1 MEHNPLPVHG
11 YTSQPQVKVDLDNE
25 NKRMEEL
32 CLRMLDAYKQDP
44 SIDQRWLAIGRTQM
58 EQAWMAVNRSV
69 FQPQRIE
76 L

>member
-1 MEHNPLPVHG
+1 
-11 YTSQPQVKVDLDNE
+11 
-25 NKRMEEL
+25 MEEL